1 MKREV
6 IWEDGE
12 TGRKTVG
19 YVFGKGEPS
28 VCVLGAVS
36 GSEAQALFIA
46 ARLVKK
52 LKELE
57 ARGAM
62 VSNHQVLVIPDASGA
77 ANGAG
82 RERLE
87 AYPCAV
93 GFSGF
98 SRNGDFVP
106 HVRVRENGEASGSL
120 ANLFGMPYVLLTGT
134 AGEEPRTAGRDG
146 KDRMFWLCA
155 GGRLQI
161 EEEPARQAVSAVL
174 RFLTRMGILR
184 YASHS
189 GYIASM
195 VRETDL
201 TVVRTDASGIFRPL
215 VRPGQEVRRG
225 DTLAEILDPLE
236 GETISRIQSP
246 TDGVMFF
253 VWGRPLAE
261 EGDRIGAVIRRLHQ

>member
-28 VCVLGAVS
+28 VCVLGAAS

-134 AGEEPRTAGRDG
+134 AGEEPRPADRDG

-225 DTLAEILDPLE
+225 DVLAEILDPLE
-236 GETISRIQSP
+236 GENVSQIQSP